1 MILDGVTRQADP
13 IEAEA
18 GWNEKSLEDE
28 KAETPRYVDA
38 FGDEANA
45 EVKYKTMEWWQA
57 GMFMIAESVSLGVL
71 SLPATLAEL
80 GLAPA
85 IVLIIGLGLLA
96 TYTGYVIGQFHQ
108 RYPHIQNLADAGDV
122 LLGAFGRELFGIGQL
137 LFSIFIMGSHIL
149 TFSVMMNTITEHG
162 TCTMV
167 FTTVGFVI
175 CMVCSLPR
183 TMKNMTY
190 ISCCSFVSILTAVLI
205 TMIGVGI
212 QDHGYTTIKATV
224 DTDLYRAF
232 TAVTNI
238 VFAYCAHV
246 AFFGLLAEMK
256 NPRDFPKALYMLQT
270 FEIIFYTVAA
280 VVIYY
285 YAGQSVTSPA
295 LGSAGPVLKKVAYGI
310 AIPTI
315 VGAGVVNGHVGLK
328 YIYVRLFRGTDRM
341 HRRDL
346 FSIGSWVAIGLTCWI
361 IAWIIADAIPVFS
374 DLLSLIVSDFDA
386 LPYYEFMLLT
396 IGIFISLELSFCQLV
411 QLGSLLSRKIC
422 LTIINILIV
431 CIGACMCGLGLYV
444 SGKAIHDDASNN
456 SFSCASN
463 A

>member
-1 MILDGVTRQADP
+1 MIDGITSQYDS
-13 IEAEA
+13 ES
-18 GWNEKSLEDE
+18 GYDE
-28 KAETPRYVDA
+28 KKVDDSMPQYVDA
-38 FGDEANA
+38 FGDESNA
-45 EVKYKTMEWWQA
+45 EVKYKTMEWCTV
-57 GMFMIAESVSLGVL
+57 MIAESVSLGVL
-71 SLPATLAEL
+71 SLPATLAQL

-85 IVLIIGLGLLA
+85 LVLIIGLGLLA

-108 RYPHIQNLADAGDV
+108 RYPHIQNLADAGEV
-122 LLGAFGRELFGIGQL
+122 LMGPFGRELFGIGQL

-149 TFSVMMNTITEHG
+149 TFSVMMNTITDHG

-167 FTTVGFVI
+167 FTTVGFLI

-190 ISCCSFVSILTAVLI
+190 ISCLSFVSILTAVLI
-205 TMIGVGI
+205 TMIGVGV
-212 QDHGYTTIKATV
+212 QDHGYTTLQATV
-224 DTDLYRAF
+224 DTNLYKAF

-246 AFFGLLAEMK
+246 AFFGLLAEMRD
-256 NPRDFPKALYMLQT
+256 PRDFPKALYMLQT

-285 YAGQSVTSPA
+285 YAGQDVTSPA

-315 VGAGVVNGHVGLK
+315 VGAGVVNGHIGLK

-346 FSIGSWVAIGLTCWI
+346 TSIGSWIAIGVSCWV

-374 DLLSLIVSDFDA
+374 DLLSLISSLFASWFSYGLAGVYWLHINKGKWFSSPRKIA
-386 LPYYEFMLLT
+386 LT
-396 IGIFISLELSFCQLV
+396 ILNV
-411 QLGSLLSRKIC
+411 
-422 LTIINILIV
+422 LIV
-431 CIGACMCGLGLYV
+431 LIGGCMCGLGLYV
-444 SGKAIHDDASNN
+444 SGKAIHDDASSN

-463 A
+463 ASV

>member
-1 MILDGVTRQADP
+1 MIDGVNVQHDS
-13 IEAEA
+13 ES
-18 GWNEKSLEDE
+18 GYDE
-28 KAETPRYVDA
+28 KKVEDDPRYVDA
-38 FGDEANA
+38 FGDESNA
-45 EVKYKTMEWWQA
+45 EVKYKTMEWWQT

-71 SLPATLAEL
+71 SLPATLAQL

-85 IVLIIGLGLLA
+85 LVLIIGLGLLA

-108 RYPHIQNLADAGDV
+108 RYPHIQNLADAGEV
-122 LLGAFGRELFGIGQL
+122 LMGAVGRELFGIGQL

-149 TFSVMMNTITEHG
+149 TFSVMMNTITDHG

-167 FTTVGFVI
+167 FTTVGFLI

-190 ISCCSFVSILTAVLI
+190 ISCLSFVSILTAVLI
-205 TMIGVGI
+205 TMIGVGV
-212 QDHGYTTIKATV
+212 QDHGYTTLQATV
-224 DTDLYRAF
+224 DTNLYKAF

-246 AFFGLLAEMK
+246 AFFGLLAEMRD
-256 NPRDFPKALYMLQT
+256 PRDFPKALYMLQT

-285 YAGQSVTSPA
+285 YAGQDVTSPA

-315 VGAGVVNGHVGLK
+315 VGAGVVNGHIGLK

-346 FSIGSWVAIGLTCWI
+346 TSIGTWIAIGVSCWV

-374 DLLSLIVSDFDA
+374 DLLSLISSLFASWFSYGLAGVYWLHINQGKWFSSPRKIA
-386 LPYYEFMLLT
+386 LT
-396 IGIFISLELSFCQLV
+396 ILNV
-411 QLGSLLSRKIC
+411 
-422 LTIINILIV
+422 IIVL
-431 CIGACMCGLGLYV
+431 IGACMCGLGLYV

-463 A
+463 TVV

>member
-1 MILDGVTRQADP
+1 MILDGVTPQHDTVDS
-13 IEAEA
+13 ET
-18 GWNEKSLEDE
+18 GYGEKSLDDE
-28 KAETPRYVDA
+28 KPVAPRYVDP
-38 FGDEANA
+38 FGDEEGA
-45 EVKYKTMEWWQA
+45 EVKYKTMEWWQC

-71 SLPATLAEL
+71 SLPATLAQL

-96 TYTGYVIGQFHQ
+96 TYTGYVIAQFRQ
-108 RYPHIQNLADAGDV
+108 RYPHIQNLADAGEV
-122 LLGAFGRELFGIGQL
+122 LLGAFGRELFGLGQL

-149 TFSVMMNTITEHG
+149 TFSVMMNTVTEHG

-190 ISCCSFVSILTAVLI
+190 ISCMSFASILTAVII
-205 TMIGVGI
+205 TMIGVGV
-212 QDHGYTTIKATV
+212 QGKTSTIKATI
-224 DTDLYRAF
+224 DTDLFHAF

-256 NPRDFPKALYMLQT
+256 EPRDFPKALLMLQS
-270 FEIIFYTVAA
+270 FEIVLYTVAA

-285 YAGQSVTSPA
+285 YAGQSVESPA

-315 VGAGVVNGHVGLK
+315 IGAGVVNGHVGLK
-328 YIYVRLFRGTDRM
+328 YIYVRLFRGSDRM
-341 HRRDL
+341 HKRDL
-346 FSIGSWVAIGLTCWI
+346 VSIGSWVAIGLTCWI

-374 DLLSLIVSDFDA
+374 DLLSLIS
-386 LPYYEFMLLT
+386 
-396 IGIFISLELSFCQLV
+396 SLFASWFSYGLGGVYWLHLNWGQYLS
-411 QLGSLLSRKIC
+411 SPRKIC
-422 LTIINILIV
+422 LTIVNVLIV
-431 CIGACMCGLGLYV
+431 VIGGTMCGLGLYV
-444 SGKAIHDDASNN
+444 SGKAIHDDASSN

>member
-1 MILDGVTRQADP
+1 MIIEGVPTHPEPVDS
-13 IEAEA
+13 EA
-18 GWNEKSLEDE
+18 GSGWKEKEFE
-28 KAETPRYVDA
+28 KEMPQYQDA
-38 FGDEANA
+38 FGDETNA

-71 SLPATLAEL
+71 SLPATLASL

-85 IVLIIGLGLLA
+85 LVLIIGLGLLA

-108 RYPHIQNLADAGDV
+108 RYPHIQNLADAGEV
-122 LLGAFGRELFGIGQL
+122 LFGAFGRELFGIGQL

-167 FTTVGFVI
+167 FTAVGFVI

-190 ISCCSFVSILTAVLI
+190 ISCASFVSIFTAVII

-212 QDHGYTTIKATV
+212 QGQIAPIKATIE
-224 DTDLYRAF
+224 TDLFHAF

-246 AFFGLLAEMK
+246 AFFGLLAEMRE
-256 NPRDFPKALYMLQT
+256 PRDFPKALYMLQT

-280 VVIYY
+280 IVIYY

-315 VGAGVVNGHVGLK
+315 IGAGVVNGHVGLK

-346 FSIGSWVAIGLTCWI
+346 TSYGTWVLIGLICWI

-374 DLLSLIVSDFDA
+374 DLLSLISSLFASWFSYGLAGVYWLHINRGQWFSS
-386 LPYYEFMLLT
+386 PRKIGLT
-396 IGIFISLELSFCQLV
+396 ILNTCIV
-411 QLGSLLSRKIC
+411 
-422 LTIINILIV
+422 LI
-431 CIGACMCGLGLYV
+431 GGCMCGLGLYV
-444 SGKAIHDDASNN
+444 SGRAIHEDASSN
-456 SFSCASN
+456 SFSCANN
-463 A
+463 AEV

>member
-1 MILDGVTRQADP
+1 MMIEGVAPRPEPVDP
-13 IEAEA
+13 DSEM
-18 GWNEKSLEDE
+18 GWKEKEENGASS
-28 KAETPRYVDA
+28 RYQDA
-38 FGDEANA
+38 FGDETNA
-45 EVKYKTMEWWQA
+45 QVKYKTMEWWQA

-71 SLPATLAEL
+71 SLPATLASL

-96 TYTGYVIGQFHQ
+96 TYTGYIIGQFHE
-108 RYPHIQNLADAGDV
+108 RYPHIQNLGDAGEI
-122 LLGAFGRELFGIGQL
+122 LMGTFGRELFGIGQL

-167 FTTVGFVI
+167 FTTIGFVI

-190 ISCCSFVSILTAVLI
+190 ISCASFVSIVTAVII
-205 TMIGVGI
+205 TMVAVGVR
-212 QDHGYTTIKATV
+212 DHEYDTLKATI
-224 DTDLYRAF
+224 DTDLYHAF

-246 AFFGLLAEMK
+246 AFFGLLAEMRE
-256 NPRDFPKALYMLQT
+256 PRDFPKALYMLQI
-270 FEIIFYTVAA
+270 FEIVFYTVAA

-285 YAGQSVTSPA
+285 YAGQSVASPA
-295 LGSAGPVLKKVAYGI
+295 LGSAGPLLSKVAYGI

-315 VGAGVVNGHVGLK
+315 IGAGVVNGHVGLK

-346 FSIGSWVAIGLTCWI
+346 TSLGSWVAIGLTCWI

-374 DLLSLIVSDFDA
+374 DLLSLISSLFASWFSYGLPGVYWLYMNWGWWFSSPRKMA
-386 LPYYEFMLLT
+386 LT
-396 IGIFISLELSFCQLV
+396 A
-411 QLGSLLSRKIC
+411 
-422 LTIINILIV
+422 INICIVLI
-431 CIGACMCGLGLYV
+431 GGCMCGLGLYV
-444 SGKAIHDDASNN
+444 SGKAIHDNASSN

-463 A
+463 AHRP